1 VDQSSEAQPIS
12 ENWPTSTDPKN
23 LRSGKIRE
31 PLCVYLVGT
40 VEVASLH
47 RLRHQVEIRGWDGHL
62 IVLDP
67 TS

>member
-1 VDQSSEAQPIS
+1 MDQWSEAQQIS
-12 ENWPTSTDPKN
+12 ESWLTSTGAKN
-23 LRSGKIRE
+23 LRLGKIRE
-31 PLCVYLVGT
+31 PLCVYLVST